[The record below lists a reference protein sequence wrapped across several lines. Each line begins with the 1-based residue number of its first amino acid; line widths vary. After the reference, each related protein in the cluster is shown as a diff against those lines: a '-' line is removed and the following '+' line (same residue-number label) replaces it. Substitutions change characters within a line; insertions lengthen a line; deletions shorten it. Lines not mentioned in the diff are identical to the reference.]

1 MTRILLTTATIAIA
15 IQLAGAA
22 WANATVYKCNGVYT
36 DQPCKDGREV
46 DIAPTE
52 GLDKLSSRP
61 RKSHDAQMREI
72 SRTINKSVGEGHT
85 KAGVILQ
92 CQSLLRERRAIDG
105 SGGSKDRRFAIRQQQ
120 HALNCR
126 DQ

>member
-1 MTRILLTTATIAIA
+1 MTRILFAVTIVVAT
-15 IQLAGAA
+15 QLSGAA

-61 RKSHDAQMREI
+61 RKSHDAHMREI

-85 KAGVILQ
+85 QAGVILQ

-105 SGGSKDRRFAIRQQQ
+105 NGDSKDRRFAIRQQQ
-120 HALNCR
+120 HALKCR